1 MNANVNEMNTLNSAF
16 DADDVV
22 KPTQQEM
29 FDRFVN
35 LYHEQ
40 ATIGLD
46 IKALSDEFKEYY
58 PDEDL
63 TTIKAVAKSKAEESL
78 GNKIDKAL
86 KFKEIVET
94 FVKWF
99 GDSDVNLFR
108 PIGLQRTTDS
118 VLQGIH

>member
-1 MNANVNEMNTLNSAF
+1 MNANVNEMNE
-16 DADDVV
+16 V
-22 KPTQQEM
+22 KPTQQEL

-40 ATIGLD
+40 ATVGLD

-63 TTIKAVAKSKAEESL
+63 TTIKAVAKAKSEESL

-94 FVKWF
+94 FVK
-99 GDSDVNLFR
+99 
-108 PIGLQRTTDS
+108 
-118 VLQGIH
+118 

>member
-16 DADDVV
+16 DADEVV

-40 ATIGLD
+40 STVGLD

-58 PDEDL
+58 HDEDL
-63 TTIKAVAKSKAEESL
+63 TTIKAVAKLKSEEKL
-78 GNKIDKAL
+78 GKKVSDFE
-86 KFKEIVET
+86 KFKEVAEI
-94 FVKWF
+94 FVK
-99 GDSDVNLFR
+99 
-108 PIGLQRTTDS
+108 
-118 VLQGIH
+118 

>member
-1 MNANVNEMNTLNSAF
+1 MTNTLMNEEAVKQ
-16 DADDVV
+16 DNEVI
-22 KPTQQEM
+22 KPTQQDL

-78 GNKIDKAL
+78 GTKIDKAD
-86 KFKEIVET
+86 KFKEVAEI
-94 FVKWF
+94 FVK
-99 GDSDVNLFR
+99 
-108 PIGLQRTTDS
+108 
-118 VLQGIH
+118 

>member
-1 MNANVNEMNTLNSAF
+1 MNANVNEMNEVNPTEN
-16 DADDVV
+16 V

-46 IKALSDEFKEYY
+46 MKALSDEFKEYY

-63 TTIKAVAKSKAEESL
+63 TTIKAVAKAKSEESL
-78 GNKIDKAL
+78 GNKIDKAD
-86 KFKEIVET
+86 KFKEVAET
-94 FVKWF
+94 FVK
-99 GDSDVNLFR
+99 
-108 PIGLQRTTDS
+108 
-118 VLQGIH
+118 